1 MLSDYSDFRH
11 ALPHLPAHIL
21 SREVFS
27 INRKRILTG
36 ALILTLAGVV
46 TRILGFVYRIYMSNL
61 MGAEGMGLYQL
72 IMPVYALAWSISCAG
87 FNTTVSK
94 LTAQE
99 KARGAYGNMSRML
112 KQSVIITTLLGVLLS
127 GLLFFGAGLLAT
139 YFFADQ
145 RVVLPLQIL
154 SFAFPF
160 MAAGTCMRGYFI
172 GLQEAKIPALNQ
184 VLEQIV
190 RMVIVYLLA
199 ARFVPLGL
207 EYAAA
212 VALFAIVVEEIF
224 SCGFVFAAYRWR
236 QKRKNS
242 PPGRG
247 ARRAGWLY
255 GYALRYGKAPQSN
268 HPAAP
273 RHPSKEGNYKPTMT
287 NLQIFTLIMCMALP
301 LTGNRVAGSLLSAWE
316 NVLIPQRLQMFGL
329 SATEAISEFGRI
341 TGMAMPLIFFPTA
354 VLTAL
359 SVTLVPAV
367 SEAVAAKDLRGVS
380 TIASKSL
387 LFAAITGMGAS
398 ALFIFFSHELGMAIY
413 NQPLGLMLKLLG
425 IMCPFIYM
433 QIVIS
438 GVLNGLGCQM
448 FIFRNSLLSSAISIG
463 FIYVFVPQF
472 GLTGYIFG
480 WLVSLLVVI
489 ALGLYK
495 VRRFMPLEMEF
506 TKWMLRPLLAALAAG
521 LTARLVANRGL
532 LEFAGPRMG
541 LVLSVGILM
550 VIYLFGVLLTGCI
563 TREEIRRLYSR
574 RQKQA

>member
-1 MLSDYSDFRH
+1 VVGR
-11 ALPHLPAHIL
+11 
-21 SREVFS
+21 

-36 ALILTLAGVV
+36 ALILTLAGVA
-46 TRILGFVYRIYMSNL
+46 TRILGFAYRIYMSNL
-61 MGAEGMGLYQL
+61 IGAEGMGLYQL

-94 LTAQE
+94 LIAQE
-99 KARGAYGNMSRML
+99 RARGEYGNMSRML
-112 KQSVIITTLLGVLLS
+112 RQSVAITTVLGILLS
-127 GLLFFGAGLLAT
+127 IMLYFGAEFLAVHFFGDMRTL
-139 YFFADQ
+139 
-145 RVVLPLQIL
+145 LPLQIL

-172 GLQEAKIPALNQ
+172 GLQEAKIPAINQ

-190 RMVIVYLLA
+190 RMTIVYLLA
-199 ARFVPLGL
+199 ARFVPMGL

-212 VALFAIVVEEIF
+212 VALGAIVAEEVF
-224 SCGFVFAAYRWR
+224 SCLFVFGAYKI
-236 QKRKNS
+236 KRRKRNK
-242 PPGRG
+242 PIVPT
-247 ARRAGWLY
+247 L
-255 GYALRYGKAPQSN
+255 
-268 HPAAP
+268 
-273 RHPSKEGNYKPTMT
+273 SKMQT
-287 NLQIFTLIMCMALP
+287 LTLIMCMALP

-316 NVLIPQRLQMFGL
+316 NVLIPQRLQIFGL
-329 SATEAISEFGRI
+329 SASDAISEFGRI

-387 LFAAITGMGAS
+387 LFASITGMGAA
-398 ALFIFFSHELGMAIY
+398 ALFLFFSHELGMAIY
-413 NQPLGLMLKLLG
+413 NQPIGLMLKLLG

-448 FIFRNSLLSSAISIG
+448 FIFRNSLISSAISIG
-463 FIYVFVPQF
+463 FIYVFVPRF

-495 VRRFMPLEMEF
+495 VREYMPLDMEF
-506 TKWMLRPLLAALAAG
+506 SKWMLKPLLAAMAAG
-521 LTARLVANRGL
+521 LTARLLANRILLDLAGL
-532 LEFAGPRMG
+532 RIG
-541 LVLSVGILM
+541 LVLSIGMLG
-550 VIYLFGVLLTGCI
+550 VIYLCGVVFTGCI
-563 TREEIRRLYSR
+563 TREELQRLHRRG
-574 RQKQA
+574 

>member
-1 MLSDYSDFRH
+1 M
-11 ALPHLPAHIL
+11 
-21 SREVFS
+21 EVS
-27 INRKRILTG
+27 TINRKRILTG
-36 ALILTLAGVV
+36 ALILTLAGVA
-46 TRILGFVYRIYMSNL
+46 TRILGFAYRIYMSNL

-99 KARGAYGNMSRML
+99 RAKGEYGNMSRML
-112 KQSVIITTLLGVLLS
+112 RQSVAITTVLGLLLS
-127 GLLFFGAGLLAT
+127 AMLYFGAEFLAVNFFGDMRTL
-139 YFFADQ
+139 
-145 RVVLPLQIL
+145 LPLRIL

-172 GLQEAKIPALNQ
+172 GLQEAKIPAINQ

-199 ARFVPLGL
+199 ARFVPRGL

-224 SCGFVFAAYRWR
+224 SCVFVFAAYRWR
-236 QKRKNS
+236 KKRGKQKTGERSSPLRK
-242 PPGRG
+242 PHTAYAPHTERVG
-247 ARRAGWLY
+247 ANCVR
-255 GYALRYGKAPQSN
+255 PQN
-268 HPAAP
+268 NKT
-273 RHPSKEGNYKPTMT
+273 RPT
-287 NLQIFTLIMCMALP
+287 LSSIQIFTLIMCMALP

-316 NVLIPQRLQMFGL
+316 NVLIPSRLQMFGL
-329 SATEAISEFGRI
+329 SAAEAISEFGRI

-367 SEAVAAKDLRGVS
+367 SEAVTSKDLRGVS

-387 LFAAITGMGAS
+387 LFAAITGMGAA
-398 ALFIFFSHELGMAIY
+398 ALFIFFSHELGLAIY

-448 FIFRNSLLSSAISIG
+448 FIFRNSLISSAISIG

-495 VRRFMPLEMEF
+495 VRQYMLLEMEYA
-506 TKWMLRPLLAALAAG
+506 KWMLKPLLAAIAAG
-521 LTARLVANRGL
+521 LVARLAATRWL
-532 LEFAGPRMG
+532 LEMAGLRMG
-541 LVLSVGILM
+541 LVFSIGILM
-550 VIYLFGVLLTGCI
+550 VIYLCGVLLTGCI
-563 TREEIRRLYSR
+563 TKEEIRSLH
-574 RQKQA
+574 QKSV

>member
-1 MLSDYSDFRH
+1 
-11 ALPHLPAHIL
+11 
-21 SREVFS
+21 
-27 INRKRILTG
+27 
-36 ALILTLAGVV
+36 
-46 TRILGFVYRIYMSNL
+46 
-61 MGAEGMGLYQL
+61 MGLYQL

-99 KARGAYGNMSRML
+99 RAKGEYGNMSRML
-112 KQSVIITTLLGVLLS
+112 RQSVAITTMLGIALS
-127 GLLFFGAGLLAT
+127 AALYFVAELLAL
-139 YFFADQ
+139 YFFNDM
-145 RVVLPLQIL
+145 RTILPLRIL

-172 GLQEAKIPALNQ
+172 GLQETKIPAINQ

-199 ARFVPLGL
+199 AQFVPRGL

-224 SCGFVFAAYRWR
+224 SCAFVFVAY
-236 QKRKNS
+236 KRHRKKRPIKNRTTLS
-242 PPGRG
+242 
-247 ARRAGWLY
+247 
-255 GYALRYGKAPQSN
+255 S
-268 HPAAP
+268 
-273 RHPSKEGNYKPTMT
+273 
-287 NLQIFTLIMCMALP
+287 LQIFTLIMCMALP

-316 NVLIPQRLQMFGL
+316 NVLIPSRLQMFGL
-329 SATEAISEFGRI
+329 SAAEAISEFGRI

-367 SEAVAAKDLRGVS
+367 SEAVASKDLQGVS
-380 TIASKSL
+380 VIASKSL
-387 LFAAITGMGAS
+387 LFAAVTGMGAS
-398 ALFIFFSHELGMAIY
+398 ALFIFFPHELGMAIY
-413 NQPLGLMLKLLG
+413 NQPIGLMLKLLG

-489 ALGLYK
+489 ALGLFK
-495 VRRFMPLEMEF
+495 VRQFMPLEMEF
-506 TKWMLRPLLAALAAG
+506 TKWMLKPLLAAVAAG
-521 LTARLVANRGL
+521 LVARLAATRWL
-532 LEFAGPRMG
+532 LEMAGLRMG
-541 LVLSVGILM
+541 LVLSIAILM

-563 TREEIRRLYSR
+563 TRDEIRRLHS
-574 RQKQA
+574 

>member
-1 MLSDYSDFRH
+1 MDT
-11 ALPHLPAHIL
+11 
-21 SREVFS
+21 

-36 ALILTLAGVV
+36 ALILTLAGVA

-99 KARGAYGNMSRML
+99 KAKGEYGNMKRML
-112 KQSVIITTLLGVLLS
+112 WQSVAITTVLGVALS
-127 GLLFFGAGLLAT
+127 FALYFGAGLLAE
-139 YFFADQ
+139 YFFNDM
-145 RVVLPLQIL
+145 RVVMPLQIL
-154 SFAFPF
+154 AFAFPF

-172 GLQEAKIPALNQ
+172 GLQEAKVPALNQ

-190 RMVIVYLLA
+190 RMAIVYLLA

-212 VALFAIVVEEIF
+212 VALLAIVGEEIF
-224 SCGFVFAAYRWR
+224 SCGFVFVAYRLR
-236 QKRKNS
+236 GRKKNQ
-242 PPGRG
+242 
-247 ARRAGWLY
+247 LVDKVNQ
-255 GYALRYGKAPQSN
+255 LKK
-268 HPAAP
+268 
-273 RHPSKEGNYKPTMT
+273 PSMT
-287 NLQIFTLIMCMALP
+287 NAQVFTLIVCMALP
-301 LTGNRVAGSLLSAWE
+301 LTGNRVAGSLLTAWE

-341 TGMAMPLIFFPTA
+341 SGMAMPLIFFPTA

-367 SEAVAAKDLRGVS
+367 SEAVTAKDLRGVS
-380 TIASKSL
+380 SIAGKSL
-387 LFAAITGMGAS
+387 MFAAITGMGAA
-398 ALFIFFSHELGMAIY
+398 ALFLFFSHELGLAIY
-413 NQPLGLMLKLLG
+413 NQPIGLMLQLLG

-448 FIFRNSLLSSAISIG
+448 FIFRNSLISSAISIG
-463 FIYVFVPQF
+463 GIYLLVPQF

-480 WLVSLLVVI
+480 WLISLLVVI
-489 ALGLYK
+489 AMGLRK
-495 VRRFMPLEMEF
+495 IHTFMPLEMQF
-506 TKWMLRPLLAALAAG
+506 TNWMLKPLVAALAAG
-521 LTARLVANRGL
+521 LVARLFATRWL
-532 LEFAGPRMG
+532 LEMAGLRIG
-541 LVLSVGILM
+541 LVFSIAILM
-550 VIYLFGVLLTGCI
+550 GIYLVGVLFTGCI
-563 TREEIRRLYSR
+563 SREEVMRLFKR
-574 RQKQA
+574 E

>member
-1 MLSDYSDFRH
+1 
-11 ALPHLPAHIL
+11 
-21 SREVFS
+21 
-27 INRKRILTG
+27 
-36 ALILTLAGVV
+36 
-46 TRILGFVYRIYMSNL
+46 
-61 MGAEGMGLYQL
+61 
-72 IMPVYALAWSISCAG
+72 
-87 FNTTVSK
+87 
-94 LTAQE
+94 
-99 KARGAYGNMSRML
+99 
-112 KQSVIITTLLGVLLS
+112 
-127 GLLFFGAGLLAT
+127 
-139 YFFADQ
+139 
-145 RVVLPLQIL
+145 
-154 SFAFPF
+154 
-160 MAAGTCMRGYFI
+160 MRGYFI

-199 ARFVPLGL
+199 ARFVPRGL

-224 SCGFVFAAYRWR
+224 SCGFVFAAYKWR
-236 QKRKNS
+236 RDREIAGQARNDRRGCTPARHCERSEAIQK
-242 PPGRG
+242 GRPIQDSG
-247 ARRAGWLY
+247 LLRRY
-255 GYALRYGKAPQSN
+255 
-268 HPAAP
+268 AP
-273 RHPSKEGNYKPTMT
+273 RNDGRSNAPTLT

-329 SATEAISEFGRI
+329 TATEAISEFGRI

-367 SEAVAAKDLRGVS
+367 SEAVTAKDLRGVS

-448 FIFRNSLLSSAISIG
+448 FIFRNSLLSSTISIG

-495 VRRFMPLEMEF
+495 VRQFMPLEMEF
-506 TKWMLRPLLAALAAG
+506 TKWMLKPLVAALAAG
-521 LTARLVANRGL
+521 LTARLAANRGL
-532 LEFAGPRMG
+532 LEFAGQRMG
-541 LVLSVGILM
+541 LVLSIGILM
-550 VIYLFGVLLTGCI
+550 GIYLFGVLLTGCI
-563 TREEIRRLYSR
+563 TRDELRRLYSR
-574 RQKQA
+574 KV

>member
-1 MLSDYSDFRH
+1 VST
-11 ALPHLPAHIL
+11 
-21 SREVFS
+21 

-36 ALILTLAGVV
+36 ALILTLAGIA

-99 KARGAYGNMSRML
+99 RAKGEYGNMSRML
-112 KQSVIITTLLGVLLS
+112 RQSVTITTVLGLLLS
-127 GLLFFGAGLLAT
+127 AMLYFGAEFLAVN
-139 YFFADQ
+139 FFNDM
-145 RVVLPLQIL
+145 RTLLPLRIL

-172 GLQEAKIPALNQ
+172 GLQEAKIPAINQ

-190 RMVIVYLLA
+190 RMIIVYLLA
-199 ARFVPLGL
+199 ARFVPRGL

-224 SCGFVFAAYRWR
+224 SCVFVFAAYKWR
-236 QKRKNS
+236 K
-242 PPGRG
+242 
-247 ARRAGWLY
+247 
-255 GYALRYGKAPQSN
+255 GKAIKTGDYKSPLQKPCTSREPRILHVGATCSRPQN
-268 HPAAP
+268 
-273 RHPSKEGNYKPTMT
+273 PST
-287 NLQIFTLIMCMALP
+287 LSSIQIFTLIMCMALP

-316 NVLIPQRLQMFGL
+316 NVLIPSRLQMFGL
-329 SATEAISEFGRI
+329 SAAEAISEFGRI

-367 SEAVAAKDLRGVS
+367 SESVTAKDLRGVS
-380 TIASKSL
+380 AIASKSL
-387 LFAAITGMGAS
+387 LFAAITGMGAT
-398 ALFIFFSHELGMAIY
+398 ALFLFFSHELGMAIY
-413 NQPLGLMLKLLG
+413 NQPIGLMLKLLG

-448 FIFRNSLLSSAISIG
+448 FIFRNSLISSAISIG

-495 VRRFMPLEMEF
+495 VRQYMPLEMEY
-506 TKWMLRPLLAALAAG
+506 TKWMLKPLLAAIAAG
-521 LTARLVANRGL
+521 LVARLAATRWL
-532 LEFAGPRMG
+532 LEMAGLRMG
-541 LVLSVGILM
+541 LVFSISILM

-563 TREEIRRLYSR
+563 TKEELRSLH
-574 RQKQA
+574 QKSA

>member
-1 MLSDYSDFRH
+1 MT
-11 ALPHLPAHIL
+11 
-21 SREVFS
+21 
-27 INRKRILTG
+27 LT
-36 ALILTLAGVV
+36 AAGVA

-99 KARGAYGNMSRML
+99 RAKGAYGNMSRML
-112 KQSVIITTLLGVLLS
+112 RQAVAVTTVLGLLLSAALYLGAPLLAAHFFNDTRTLL
-127 GLLFFGAGLLAT
+127 
-139 YFFADQ
+139 
-145 RVVLPLQIL
+145 PLRIL
-154 SFAFPF
+154 SLAFPF

-172 GLQEAKIPALNQ
+172 GLQEAKIPAINQ

-190 RMVIVYLLA
+190 RMLVVYLLA
-199 ARFVPLGL
+199 APFVPRGL

-212 VALFAIVVEEIF
+212 AALGAIVAEEIF
-224 SCGFVFAAYRWR
+224 SCFFVFAAY
-236 QKRKNS
+236 KRHRKKRPVKNRPTLS
-242 PPGRG
+242 
-247 ARRAGWLY
+247 AA
-255 GYALRYGKAPQSN
+255 QS
-268 HPAAP
+268 
-273 RHPSKEGNYKPTMT
+273 
-287 NLQIFTLIMCMALP
+287 LTLILCMALP
-301 LTGNRVAGSLLSAWE
+301 LTGNRVAGALLSAWE
-316 NVLIPQRLQMFGL
+316 NVLIPTRLQLFGL

-367 SEAVAAKDLRGVS
+367 SEAVASRDLRGVS
-380 TIASKSL
+380 ALASKSL
-387 LFAAITGMGAS
+387 LFAAITGMGAA
-398 ALFIFFSHELGMAIY
+398 ALFMFFSGELGLAIY
-413 NQPLGLMLKLLG
+413 NQPIGLMLRLLG

-463 FIYVFVPQF
+463 FIYVLVPRL
-472 GLTGYIFG
+472 GLVGYILG

-495 VRRFMPLEMEF
+495 VRQYMALEMEYSR
-506 TKWMLRPLLAALAAG
+506 WMLKPLLAAVAAG
-521 LTARLVANRGL
+521 LVARVAASRWL
-532 LEFAGPRMG
+532 LEMAGLRMG
-541 LVLSVGILM
+541 LVFSIGVLM
-550 VIYLFGVLLTGCI
+550 VVYLGGVLLTGCI
-563 TREEIRRLYSR
+563 TKEELRGLY
-574 RQKQA
+574 KQ

>member
-1 MLSDYSDFRH
+1 MTAAIRSYIFKVT
-11 ALPHLPAHIL
+11 
-21 SREVFS
+21 EVNT

-36 ALILTLAGVV
+36 ALILTLAGIA
-46 TRILGFVYRIYMSNL
+46 TRILGFAYRIYMSNL

-99 KARGAYGNMSRML
+99 RAKGEYGNMSRML
-112 KQSVIITTLLGVLLS
+112 RQSVAITTMLGLILS
-127 GLLFFGAGLLAT
+127 AMLYFGAEFLAVH
-139 YFFADQ
+139 FFNDM
-145 RVVLPLQIL
+145 RTLLPLRIL

-172 GLQEAKIPALNQ
+172 GLQEAKIPAINQ

-199 ARFVPLGL
+199 ARFVPRGL

-224 SCGFVFAAYRWR
+224 SCVFVFAAYRWR
-236 QKRKNS
+236 KNKNKKTGEHSSPLRKPDAANA
-242 PPGRG
+242 GRTQHVG
-247 ARRAGWLY
+247 ANCVR
-255 GYALRYGKAPQSN
+255 PSN
-268 HPAAP
+268 HDV
-273 RHPSKEGNYKPTMT
+273 RPT
-287 NLQIFTLIMCMALP
+287 LSSAQIFTLIMCMALP

-316 NVLIPQRLQMFGL
+316 NVLIPSRLQMFGL
-329 SATEAISEFGRI
+329 SAAEAISEFGRI

-367 SEAVAAKDLRGVS
+367 SEAVTSKDLRGVS
-380 TIASKSL
+380 SIASKSL
-387 LFAAITGMGAS
+387 LFAAITGMGAA

-448 FIFRNSLLSSAISIG
+448 FIFRNSLISSAISIA

-489 ALGLYK
+489 ALGLVK
-495 VRRFMPLEMEF
+495 VRQYMPLEMEY
-506 TKWMLRPLLAALAAG
+506 TKWMLKPLLAAIAAG
-521 LTARLVANRGL
+521 LVARLAATRWL
-532 LEFAGPRMG
+532 LEMAGLRMG
-541 LVLSVGILM
+541 LVVSIGILM
-550 VIYLFGVLLTGCI
+550 FIYLFGVLLTGCI
-563 TREEIRRLYSR
+563 TKEELRQLHRR
-574 RQKQA
+574 

>member
-1 MLSDYSDFRH
+1 
-11 ALPHLPAHIL
+11 
-21 SREVFS
+21 
-27 INRKRILTG
+27 
-36 ALILTLAGVV
+36 
-46 TRILGFVYRIYMSNL
+46 MSNL

-99 KARGAYGNMSRML
+99 KAKGEYGNMSRML
-112 KQSVIITTLLGVLLS
+112 WQSVAITTVLGVVLS
-127 GLLFFGAGLLAT
+127 LALYFGAGPLAEH
-139 YFFADQ
+139 FFSDM
-145 RVVLPLQIL
+145 RTKMPLQIL
-154 SFAFPF
+154 AFAFPF

-172 GLQEAKIPALNQ
+172 GLQEAKVPALNQ

-190 RMVIVYLLA
+190 RMAIVYLLA

-212 VALFAIVVEEIF
+212 VALLAIVGEELF
-224 SCGFVFAAYRWR
+224 SCGFVFVAYKIRG
-236 QKRKNS
+236 KKKNQLVAKVNQLKT
-242 PPGRG
+242 G
-247 ARRAGWLY
+247 ASL
-255 GYALRYGKAPQSN
+255 SN
-268 HPAAP
+268 A
-273 RHPSKEGNYKPTMT
+273 
-287 NLQIFTLIMCMALP
+287 QIFTLIMCMALP

-341 TGMAMPLIFFPTA
+341 SGMAMPLIFFPTA

-367 SEAVAAKDLRGVS
+367 SEAVTAKDLRGVS

-387 LFAAITGMGAS
+387 LFASITGMGAA
-398 ALFIFFSHELGMAIY
+398 ALFLFFSHELGLAIY
-413 NQPLGLMLKLLG
+413 NQPIGLMLQLLG

-448 FIFRNSLLSSAISIG
+448 FIFRNSLISSAISIG
-463 FIYVFVPQF
+463 GIYLFVPHF

-489 ALGLYK
+489 ALGLRK
-495 VRRFMPLEMEF
+495 IHQFMPLEMQF
-506 TKWMLRPLLAALAAG
+506 TKWMLKPLLAALAAG
-521 LTARLVANRGL
+521 LTSRLLATRWLLDMAGL
-532 LEFAGPRMG
+532 RMG
-541 LVLSVGILM
+541 LVLSIAILM
-550 VIYLFGVLLTGCI
+550 GIYFIGVLFTGCI
-563 TREEIRRLYSR
+563 SRTEVMRLFR
-574 RQKQA
+574 KANT

>member
-1 MLSDYSDFRH
+1 
-11 ALPHLPAHIL
+11 
-21 SREVFS
+21 
-27 INRKRILTG
+27 
-36 ALILTLAGVV
+36 
-46 TRILGFVYRIYMSNL
+46 MSNL

-99 KARGAYGNMSRML
+99 LARGEYGNMRRML
-112 KQSVIITTLLGVLLS
+112 RQSVVITTVLGVLLS
-127 GLLFFGAGLLAT
+127 VLLYFGAELLAKHFFGDMRT
-139 YFFADQ
+139 M
-145 RVVLPLQIL
+145 LPLQIL
-154 SFAFPF
+154 SLAFPF
-160 MAAGTCMRGYFI
+160 MAAGTCLRGYFI
-172 GLQEAKIPALNQ
+172 GLQEAKIPAINQ
-184 VLEQIV
+184 VLEQVV
-190 RMVIVYLLA
+190 RMVIIYLLA

-212 VALFAIVVEEIF
+212 VALLAVVVAEF
-224 SCGFVFAAYRWR
+224 VSCVFVFGAYRWR
-236 QKRKNS
+236 NK
-242 PPGRG
+242 
-247 ARRAGWLY
+247 RAGHD
-255 GYALRYGKAPQSN
+255 GRRPQAALTNK
-268 HPAAP
+268 
-273 RHPSKEGNYKPTMT
+273 PSLTP
-287 NLQIFTLIMCMALP
+287 LQTFTLIMCMALP

-316 NVLIPQRLQMFGL
+316 NVLIPQRLQIFGL

-367 SEAVAAKDLRGVS
+367 SEAVTAKDLRGVS
-380 TIASKSL
+380 VIASKSL
-387 LFAAITGMGAS
+387 LFAAITGMGAA

-413 NQPLGLMLKLLG
+413 NQPIGLMLQLLG

-489 ALGLYK
+489 ALGLHK
-495 VRRFMPLEMEF
+495 VRQYMPLEMEF
-506 TKWMLRPLLAALAAG
+506 SKWLIKPLLAAVAAG
-521 LTARLVANRGL
+521 LVARLMATRWLLDMGL
-532 LEFAGPRMG
+532 RMG
-541 LVLSVGILM
+541 LVISIGILM
-550 VIYLFGVLLTGCI
+550 VIYLCGVLLTGCI
-563 TREEIRRLYSR
+563 TREEIQRLHSR
-574 RQKQA
+574 SR

>member
-1 MLSDYSDFRH
+1 MFT
-11 ALPHLPAHIL
+11 
-21 SREVFS
+21 

-36 ALILTLAGVV
+36 ALILTLAGVA

-99 KARGAYGNMSRML
+99 KAKGAFGNMSRML

-127 GLLFFGAGLLAT
+127 VLLFFGAEFLAT

-145 RVVLPLQIL
+145 RVILPLQIL

-199 ARFVPLGL
+199 ARFVPRGL

-212 VALFAIVVEEIF
+212 VALFAIVAEEIF
-224 SCGFVFAAYRWR
+224 SCGFVFMAYKWR
-236 QKRKNS
+236 KKRDMGTVLCLAQSSKTENRPLV
-242 PPGRG
+242 PP
-247 ARRAGWLY
+247 
-255 GYALRYGKAPQSN
+255 PPV
-268 HPAAP
+268 PA
-273 RHPSKEGNYKPTMT
+273 TMS
-287 NLQIFTLIMCMALP
+287 NLQIFTIIMCMALP

-329 SATEAISEFGRI
+329 TATEAISEFGRI

-367 SEAVAAKDLRGVS
+367 SEAVTTKDLRGVS

-398 ALFIFFSHELGMAIY
+398 ALFIVFSHELGMAIY

-438 GVLNGLGCQM
+438 GILNGLGCQM

-480 WLVSLLVVI
+480 WLVSLIIVI

-495 VRRFMPLEMEF
+495 VRQFMPLEMEF
-506 TKWMLRPLLAALAAG
+506 AKWMLKPLIAALAAG
-521 LTARLVANRGL
+521 LTARLAANRGL
-532 LEFAGPRMG
+532 LELAGQRMG
-541 LVLSVGILM
+541 LILSIGILM

-563 TREEIRRLYSR
+563 TREEIRRLHSR
-574 RQKQA
+574 KR

>member
-1 MLSDYSDFRH
+1 M
-11 ALPHLPAHIL
+11 AN
-21 SREVFS
+21 

-36 ALILTLAGVV
+36 ALILTLAGVA

-99 KARGAYGNMSRML
+99 RARGQYGNMSRML
-112 KQSVIITTLLGVLLS
+112 RQSVIITTLLGVLLS
-127 GLLFFGAGLLAT
+127 ASLYFGAPLLAQH
-139 YFFADQ
+139 FFNDM
-145 RVVLPLQIL
+145 RTLLPLQIL

-190 RMVIVYLLA
+190 RMIIVYLLA
-199 ARFVPLGL
+199 ARFVPRGL

-212 VALFAIVVEEIF
+212 VALVAIVVEEIF
-224 SCGFVFAAYRWR
+224 SCAFVFAAYKFRR
-236 QKRKNS
+236 KKR
-242 PPGRG
+242 PPKGR
-247 ARRAGWLY
+247 
-255 GYALRYGKAPQSN
+255 
-268 HPAAP
+268 
-273 RHPSKEGNYKPTMT
+273 PTLT
-287 NLQIFTLIMCMALP
+287 STQTLMLILGMALP

-329 SATEAISEFGRI
+329 TDTEAISEFGRI
-341 TGMAMPLIFFPTA
+341 SGMAMPLIFFPTA

-367 SEAVAAKDLRGVS
+367 SEAVTTKDLRGVS

-387 LFAAITGMGAS
+387 LFASITGMGAA
-398 ALFIFFSHELGMAIY
+398 ALFVFFSHELGMAIY
-413 NQPLGLMLKLLG
+413 NQPLGLMLRLLG

-438 GVLNGLGCQM
+438 GILNGLGCQM

-463 FIYVFVPQF
+463 FIYIFVPQF
-472 GLTGYIFG
+472 GLPGYIFG

-489 ALGLYK
+489 ALGLRK
-495 VRRFMPLEMEF
+495 VSAYMPIKMEY
-506 TKWMLRPLLAALAAG
+506 TKWMIKPLIAAAAAGFTARLIATRWILDAAG
-521 LTARLVANRGL
+521 LR
-532 LEFAGPRMG
+532 FG
-541 LVLSVGILM
+541 LVVSI
-550 VIYLFGVLLTGCI
+550 GVLLAVYLAGVMLTGCI
-563 TREEIRRLYSR
+563 TKEEIKRLYR
-574 RQKQA
+574 RK

>member
-1 MLSDYSDFRH
+1 
-11 ALPHLPAHIL
+11 
-21 SREVFS
+21 
-27 INRKRILTG
+27 
-36 ALILTLAGVV
+36 
-46 TRILGFVYRIYMSNL
+46 MSNL

-99 KARGAYGNMSRML
+99 KAKGAYGNMSRML

-127 GLLFFGAGLLAT
+127 GLLFFGAELLAT
-139 YFFADQ
+139 YFFADE
-145 RVVLPLQIL
+145 RVILPLQIL

-199 ARFVPLGL
+199 ARFVPRGL

-224 SCGFVFAAYRWR
+224 SCGFVFAAYKWR
-236 QKRKNS
+236 ATRHCERSEAIQGNR
-242 PPGRG
+242 PPRPSGLL
-247 ARRAGWLY
+247 RRY
-255 GYALRYGKAPQSN
+255 T
-268 HPAAP
+268 P
-273 RHPSKEGNYKPTMT
+273 RNDESGKPTMS

-329 SATEAISEFGRI
+329 TATEAISEFGRI

-367 SEAVAAKDLRGVS
+367 SEAVTAKDLRGVS

-480 WLVSLLVVI
+480 WLVSLLVII

-495 VRRFMPLEMEF
+495 VRQFMPLEMEF
-506 TKWMLRPLLAALAAG
+506 TKWMLKPLIAALAAG
-521 LTARLVANRGL
+521 LTARLAANRGL
-532 LEFAGPRMG
+532 LTFAGQRTG
-541 LVLSVGILM
+541 LILSIGILM

-574 RQKQA
+574 KR